1 MAKEDIIKAI
11 NEALEGSK
19 DRNFQESIDLA
30 INLKDLDLT
39 LPKNRIDEE
48 IILPNGRGKVIKVA
62 VFGSGE
68 MAIKARDVAD
78 TIIQP
83 EELEDLGDEKRK
95 AKVLANTH
103 DFFIAEAP
111 LMPIIGKKLGIVLG
125 PRGKMPRPVPPG
137 SDPSQM
143 IENLRRS
150 VRARSKDKLTFHI
163 PVGTREMSTED
174 VAENIETFLKRIFAK
189 LERGTFNIRSI
200 YIKTTMGP
208 SAKLEVF

>member
-11 NEALEGSK
+11 NEALEGAK

-174 VAENIETFLKRIFAK
+174 VAENIETVLKRILAK